1 MTFRIAPS
9 GRRVAAAVFALALA
23 GGNHIVRAQSF
34 AVPDSLTPAV
44 DDLTFAR
51 DPRPKT
57 FVTDFTWYQP
67 NEQPDGSAHP
77 HSLACT
83 RTQPRRA
90 FGEITSTDYLSSGG
104 YYAEKYQRF
113 RRRGVD
119 GIAFLVTD
127 RIPDSFAGA
136 NFVQVAGFVADAGME
151 FFAYYDLFVTT
162 AKLSDLVLC
171 LPGGRCNLAGG
182 KKRIPFY
189 NINTR
194 PEIYAQLLEGFQQI
208 GEYLIL
214 PYLDSGYSFLE
225 DASGRRVP
233 DETGLP
239 RPIIAIYIARTF
251 SDKPANLR
259 KIAELMDE
267 VTESYRNLGIG
278 KPAIVLDVVFWAT
291 PSADDIDSTFDPEIV
306 EAFGDHAVAITWYG
320 FFDAYRGALA
330 NIFND
335 GRRPPISVWAKK
347 LNQRYRKARDELQ
360 AQGLPLMIWPG
371 VQTQIDTRV
380 PDVEGCVQR
389 DVEIVYHLRDAEDW
403 RTMFRRGVLNAW
415 RPAVESGEP
424 LQTMVLVNNAGEWF
438 EIGAIDY
445 THRDRFGQCS
455 FPYHWCTA
463 LLEVIQEEDRYF

>member
-1 MTFRIAPS
+1 MTHWMRRS
-9 GRRVAAAVFALALA
+9 GRVIAAAVLALA
-23 GGNHIVRAQSF
+23 PLSWNHAVRAESST
-34 AVPDSLTPAV
+34 ARPGSLTPAI
-44 DDLTFAR
+44 DDLAFAR

-57 FVTDFTWYQP
+57 FVTDFTWYHP
-67 NEQPDGSAHP
+67 NEHPNGSAHP

-83 RTQPRRA
+83 LATPRRA
-90 FGEITSTDYLSSGG
+90 FGEIASADYLSSGG

-127 RIPDSFAGA
+127 RIPDSFAGG
-136 NFVQVAGFVADAGME
+136 NLVQVAGLAADAGME
-151 FFAYYDLFVTT
+151 FFAYYDLYVTT

-171 LPGGRCNLAGG
+171 LPGGRCRPAGG
-182 KKRIPFY
+182 KKGIPSY

-214 PYLDSGYSFLE
+214 PYLDSGYSMLE
-225 DASGRRVP
+225 DASGRRVL

-239 RPIIAIYIARTF
+239 RPIITIYIARTF

-259 KIAELMDE
+259 KLGELMDE
-267 VTESYRNLGIG
+267 ITENYRNMGIG
-278 KPAIVLDVVFWAT
+278 KPAVVLDVVFWVT
-291 PSADDIDSTFDPEIV
+291 PSADDLESTFDPDIV

-330 NIFND
+330 NIYND
-335 GRRPPISVWAKK
+335 GRRSPMSVWAKK
-347 LNQRYRKARDELQ
+347 LNQQYRKAREELQ
-360 AQGLPLMIWPG
+360 EHGLPLMIWPG

-380 PDVEGCVQR
+380 ADVEGCSQR

-403 RTMFRRGVLNAW
+403 RTMFRKGVLNAW
-415 RPAVESGEP
+415 RPAVAGDEP
-424 LQTMVLVNNAGEWF
+424 LQTVVLVSNAGEWF
-438 EIGAIDY
+438 EIGAVDY
-445 THRDRFGQCS
+445 THRDRYGECS
-455 FPYHWCTA
+455 FPYNWCTA
-463 LLEVIQEEDRYF
+463 LLDVIQEEDRY